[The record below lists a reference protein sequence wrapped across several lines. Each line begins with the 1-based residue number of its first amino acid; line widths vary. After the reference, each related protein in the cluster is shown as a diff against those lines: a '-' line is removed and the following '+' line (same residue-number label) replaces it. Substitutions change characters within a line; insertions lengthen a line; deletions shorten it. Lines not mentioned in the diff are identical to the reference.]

1 MSSIENAK
9 IQPAMDAAGHLV
21 ATNHCK
27 RGAQLGLHVCLA
39 APPQPARTPLTL
51 SLPLLALAA
60 SATSAMLFNLLCNCE
75 RFFCIQNESS

>member
-27 RGAQLGLHVCLA
+27 RGAQLGLHVCFA

-60 SATSAMLFNLLCNCE
+60 AATSASSAVMVGGVVNFNRVLQLVV
-75 RFFCIQNESS
+75 